1 VYNCQFLTLF
11 AAMNKYLFLLI
22 FILVYKVNAQ
32 KLEKYKKL
40 YPSEDL
46 VRLQQEITIN
56 ITLNNGKISINKT
69 IFEEDLYLNNS
80 AHLNSKRNLSY
91 STFFDLNKIEA
102 STYNSNS
109 DEFIETKVTDFNEKN
124 NLDDVF
130 YDDSKEISFIYP
142 NLTKGSKTK
151 LELEYIIK
159 NPRFLSA
166 FYFGDF
172 FPIVQSKVTII
183 ADKDIEL
190 LFKPFHTENTE
201 ISFSKKRKGKNNIYS
216 WKKQNSKTFE
226 FEENAP
232 SYRSILPHIVP
243 IITTYKVNGKTKKLL
258 GSVEGLYN
266 WYNSLVE
273 DINKEEPVPALKK
286 LVKELTEGK
295 TSDVEKVKAIYYWT
309 QQNIKYIAF
318 EYALGGFIP
327 REANDVFQKKYGD
340 CKDNSSI
347 LHKMLEIAGLQ
358 GNLTWIGT
366 RKIPYAYEEVPTPA
380 ADNHMILS
388 YENNGRTYYLDA
400 TGRYIQLEYPSS
412 FIQGKEALIADGN
425 NFKIKHVP
433 VVPAYLNSVID
444 TTYIKISGK
453 DITGRSN
460 TRVSGYIKNNLFY
473 NLENTR
479 KDADIKEVY
488 NKRFLKGN
496 NKFLITSFSEENK
509 FNYEKDFSVSYDF
522 SIQDYVQNI
531 GSEIFINP
539 HFNKIVSPV
548 KTKED
553 RRYDIE
559 FDYKKQFS
567 YTNIIRIPD
576 GYKVSYIPTSV
587 SFTNDLITINLSYS
601 TYKNEVVCK
610 QDVVFNF
617 IKLNKEQQKKV
628 NTFVKKTEK
637 ASKEIIILK
646 KK

>member
-1 VYNCQFLTLF
+1 
-11 AAMNKYLFLLI
+11 MKKYALLLI
-22 FILVYKVNAQ
+22 CILVCKANAQ

-40 YPSEDL
+40 YPTEDV
-46 VRLQQEITIN
+46 VRLQQEVTIN
-56 ITLNNGKISINKT
+56 IKLNDGKITINKT
-69 IFEEDLYLNNS
+69 IFEEDFYLNNS
-80 AHLNSKRNLSY
+80 AHFNSKRSLSY

-102 STYNSNS
+102 STYNSNAN
-109 DEFIETKVTDFNEKN
+109 EYIETKVSDFNEKN
-124 NLDDVF
+124 NLEDSF
-130 YDDSKEISFIYP
+130 YDDSKEVSFIYP

-172 FPIVQSKVTII
+172 FPIVQNKVTII
-183 ADKDIEL
+183 ADKDIQL
-190 LFKPFHTENTE
+190 LFKPFHTENTQ
-201 ISFSKKRKGKNNIYS
+201 ISFSKKRKGQNNIYT
-216 WKKQNSKTFE
+216 WTMLNSKKFE

-243 IITTYKVNGKTKKLL
+243 IITSYKENDKTINLS
-258 GSVEGLYN
+258 GSVDGLYK
-266 WYNSLVE
+266 WYYSLVE
-273 DINKEEPVPALKK
+273 NINKEETVPALKK
-286 LVKELTEGK
+286 LVKELTQGK
-295 TSDVEKVKAIYYWT
+295 TSDIEKVKALYYWT

-347 LHKMLEIAGLQ
+347 LYKMLEIAGLK

-388 YENNGRTYYLDA
+388 YENKGETYYLDA

-412 FIQGKEALIADGN
+412 FIQGKEALIGN
-425 NFKIKHVP
+425 GKNFNIKRVP
-433 VVPAYLNSVID
+433 IMPANMNSVTD
-444 TTYIKISGK
+444 TTHIKISGR
-453 DITGRSN
+453 DITGKSN
-460 TRVSGYIKNNLFY
+460 TTLSGYIKNNLFY
-473 NLENTR
+473 NLENAR
-479 KDADIKEVY
+479 KEADIKELY

-496 NKFLITSFSEENK
+496 NKFLITSFTEQNK
-509 FNYEKDFSVSYDF
+509 FSYEKDFSVSYDF

-539 HFNKIVSPV
+539 HFNKIVSSV

-553 RRYDIE
+553 RKYNIE

-567 YTNIIRIPD
+567 YTTIIEIPE
-576 GYKVSYIPTSV
+576 GYSASYIPKSV
-587 SFTNDLITINLSYS
+587 SFLDDLISIRLSYS
-601 TYKNEVVCK
+601 RTNNTVVCQ
-610 QDVVFNF
+610 QDVVLNF

-628 NTFVKKTEK
+628 NTFVKKVEK